1 MFRSTRSPRTRSDRG
16 TRSFVTGFPEMGIR
30 TVDSMEPTA
39 ETTLANSPKTT
50 HTATLSSQVIGA
62 VGRLLAK
69 IGDASAVPG
78 IRTPQ
83 GGREP

>member
-1 MFRSTRSPRTRSDRG
+1 MRSERG
-16 TRSFVTGFPEMGIR
+16 TRFFVSGFPEMGIQ
-30 TVDSMEPTA
+30 TVDRMEPA
-39 ETTLANSPKTT
+39 VETTPRNSPKTT

-83 GGREP
+83 EGREP